1 MKALA
6 PRSAVGSEARRA
18 GWRCCLAL
26 VLSGAAV
33 LPVFAQTLPALSFK
47 DTNPRANEDRNDSM
61 LFEVVLDAASGS
73 QVTVDYATAD
83 KTAKAGE
90 DYTAASGTL
99 TFAPGDTSKSVSVA
113 VLDDDRFEGIET
125 FTMTLSGAVGATVD
139 VDVGTATGTI
149 EETEVAPNLTIRGR
163 EVVEG
168 SPLIYDVTLTRAVA
182 ATVRV
187 FYLTEDFDPEDP
199 PALALAEAGTDFV
212 AKSGRLTFAPGET
225 SKTISI
231 SVVDDSDVEPDE
243 AVVVTLRDPIN
254 AFFVPRSETA
264 ATCPW
269 SACAFGSGGQCCDC
283 GTILNDDVVASTEI
297 ALSATPSAV
306 SEGAGSTEVE
316 VTASLDGGAR
326 TAATTVTVTVTGSG
340 AAGAVGFAAVPAFDV
355 VIAAGATS
363 GSGSFALVP
372 EDDGADEAD
381 ETLTLAGSSDLPV
394 TPATVTL
401 TDEDEK
407 SIRVLAI
414 ADAEA
419 VESAGEV
426 RFEVMLD
433 GPGAADVTVSY
444 ATADPVGLAGP
455 AAEAGFDYEAASG
468 TLAFAPGEASR
479 TIRVP
484 LLGDGMDE
492 PDERFAL
499 ILSDPRGA
507 TLGRGMAL
515 GTIRDDDEP
524 PALSAT
530 DAAGDESV
538 GALEFEVTLS
548 APSGNEVSAS
558 YATADGSATA
568 GSDYEAAA
576 GTLVFA
582 PGDVSRTVR
591 VAILD
596 DAAHEA
602 DEETFELSLSA
613 LVNATA
619 ADVSAT
625 GTIRD
630 DDLAPPTLAGQL
642 PPAMLC
648 VGGVPYEL
656 DLAEYFGGDELRFS
670 ATSSTPE
677 VATAALAGSRLTVA
691 PVSEGESSVTVTA
704 GNAAGSVESAVR
716 VRVVTDPAE
725 IEAIGSA
732 LASIGRV
739 VLTSV
744 TGSVRDRFSE
754 PITSMDDTSGEERA
768 DSHARAVVGNRWPA
782 PSSHGVRFDEWDA
795 GGLFESGYPVG
806 DRPAT
811 TSPAHRRG
819 MAPFSFSL
827 DSGRSA
833 TAGTGWSV
841 WGRGD
846 VRGFESGT
854 DGDSH
859 DGTITSVHLGT
870 DARRGDWLA
879 GISVARGA
887 AEADYR
893 FERSADACGGAGGGD
908 GTINADLTSAHPY
921 AGRRVGAGWV
931 WATLGAGGGEMSA
944 ERCESGH
951 RVETDLSMRLAAAG
965 GRHPFARGERVA
977 LSIMEEV
984 GMLDLTTGDAP
995 GPVGDR
1001 SVRVGQARIGLE
1013 ASGVVPPGCRCSLS
1027 SFARAF
1033 ARGDW
1038 GDGITGAGLELA
1050 AGVRFRNFPLR
1061 LGLDAGIRALA
1072 WHSDEDVRER
1082 GANLSVSILPK
1093 PDETGWRA
1101 SLAWRRGADRPRF
1114 GGTDGMAPWFARA
1127 GVPPGAN
1134 RDWTSEFR
1142 LGYGIALRRG
1152 LATPFADVAAGGSDS
1167 GGARFGVRYALG
1179 DRAWRLATE
1188 WSVGQGAGNGI
1199 ALEFLGRF

>member
-1 MKALA
+1 MTASLD
-6 PRSAVGSEARRA
+6 GGARTA
-18 GWRCCLAL
+18 ATTVTVTVTG
-26 VLSGAAV
+26 SGAAGAV
-33 LPVFAQTLPALSFK
+33 GFAAVPAF
-47 DTNPRANEDRNDSM
+47 D
-61 LFEVVLDAASGS
+61 VVIAAGATSGS
-73 QVTVDYATAD
+73 GSFALVPEDDGAD
-83 KTAKAGE
+83 EADE
-90 DYTAASGTL
+90 TL
-99 TFAPGDTSKSVSVA
+99 
-113 VLDDDRFEGIET
+113 
-125 FTMTLSGAVGATVD
+125 TLSGSSALPVTPAT
-139 VDVGTATGTI
+139 
-149 EETEVAPNLTIRGR
+149 
-163 EVVEG
+163 
-168 SPLIYDVTLTRAVA
+168 VTLT
-182 ATVRV
+182 
-187 FYLTEDFDPEDP
+187 DDD
-199 PALALAEAGTDFV
+199 AGST
-212 AKSGRLTFAPGET
+212 R
-225 SKTISI
+225 
-231 SVVDDSDVEPDE
+231 
-243 AVVVTLRDPIN
+243 
-254 AFFVPRSETA
+254 
-264 ATCPW
+264 
-269 SACAFGSGGQCCDC
+269 
-283 GTILNDDVVASTEI
+283 IL
-297 ALSATPSAV
+297 LSATPSAV

-381 ETLTLAGSSDLPV
+381 ETLTLSGSSALPV

-401 TDEDEK
+401 TDDDAGSTRILLSATPSAVSEGAGSTEVEVTASLDGGARTAATTVTVTVTGSGAAGAVGFAAVPAFDVVIAAGATSGSGSFALVPEDDGADEADETLTLSGSSALPVTPATVTLTDDDEK

-499 ILSDPRGA
+499 ILSDPHGA

-515 GTIRDDDEP
+515 GTIRDDDAP
-524 PALSAT
+524 PALSAM

-806 DRPAT
+806 ARLAT

-859 DGTITSVHLGT
+859 DGTITSVHLGA

-1127 GVPPGAN
+1127 GIPPGVN